1 MFVEIILLNKKKHG
15 GPVEFTEET
24 FKVLLDI
31 IKKFPDYVCLKVVD
45 DVFGFR
51 IVKEERKAPRIERA
65 QQVVVPPKKVLK

>member
-31 IKKFPDYVCLKVVD
+31 IKKFPDYV
-45 DVFGFR
+45 FGFR
-51 IVKEERKAPRIERA
+51 IVKEERKAPRIELN
-65 QQVVVPPKKVLK
+65 KL

>member
-15 GPVEFTEET
+15 GPPVEFTEET

-51 IVKEERKAPRIERA
+51 IVKEERKAPRIELN
-65 QQVVVPPKKVLK
+65 KL